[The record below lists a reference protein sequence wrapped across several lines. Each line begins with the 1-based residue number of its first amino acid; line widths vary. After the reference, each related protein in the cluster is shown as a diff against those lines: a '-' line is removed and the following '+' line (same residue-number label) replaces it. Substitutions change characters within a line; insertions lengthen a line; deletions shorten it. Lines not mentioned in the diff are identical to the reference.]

1 MNMNININAPMLIT
15 FAVTL
20 VLFIACVIIH
30 YEGLSALS
38 RWVTYDL
45 LPPRVRIATLI
56 CGQFILHLIEI
67 CIFAVGFY
75 VLADHLEYGA
85 LLNIVYDGNP
95 QFDPRNF
102 ADYIYFSSVAYT
114 TLGMGEIVPVGPIRF
129 LTGME
134 AVGGLLLI
142 TWSASFT
149 FIEMQRYWGRD

>member
-1 MNMNININAPMLIT
+1 MTIDAPAIVT
-15 FAVTL
+15 FIATL
-20 VLFIACVIIH
+20 VLFLTCVIIH
-30 YEGLSALS
+30 YEGLRGLT
-38 RWVTYDL
+38 RWVAFGL

-56 CGQFILHLIEI
+56 CGQFILHITEI

-75 VLADHLEYGA
+75 VLTVYFEYGA
-85 LLNIVYDGNP
+85 LHNIVYDGNP
-95 QFDPRNF
+95 QFDLNSF
-102 ADYIYFSSVAYT
+102 ADYFYFSAVAYT
-114 TLGMGEIVPVGPIRF
+114 TLGMGEIVPVGSIRF